1 MSPESLLT
9 SLAPSLYAAAAA
21 GHLRYFVI
29 DEAHIVTSWGV
40 EFRPEF
46 QALSGFR
53 RDLLRVATAARQSGF
68 RTILMSATI
77 TEDALD
83 TLIALFG
90 EPGPVEY
97 VASVF
102 VRPEPEYWV
111 HACESA
117 DERLNLVVD
126 AARHLPRPAVIYV
139 SRPEDA
145 SLVADHL
152 RADGNMRIAVVT
164 R

>member
-1 MSPESLLT
+1 MLFVSPESLLT
-9 SLAPSLYAAAAA
+9 SLAPSLYAAAEA

-68 RTILMSATI
+68 RTILMSATV

-83 TLIALFG
+83 TLVALFG

-102 VRPEPEYWV
+102 VRPEPEYWI
-111 HACESA
+111 HACEA
-117 DERLNLVVD
+117 ANERLRPC
-126 AARHLPRPAVIYV
+126 ARRSPA
-139 SRPEDA
+139 PA
-145 SLVADHL
+145 PPGCHL
-152 RADGNMRIAVVT
+152 RKPARGRQPRGRPPAC
-164 R
+164 

>member
-9 SLAPSLYAAAAA
+9 SLAPSLYAAAEA
-21 GHLRYFVI
+21 GHMRYFVI

-53 RDLLRVATAARQSGF
+53 RDLLRVATAAGQSGF
-68 RTILMSATI
+68 KTVVMSATI

-83 TLIALFG
+83 TLVTLFG

-97 VASVF
+97 AASVF
-102 VRPEPEYWV
+102 VRPEPEYWI
-111 HACESA
+111 HDCESA
-117 DERLNLVVD
+117 DERLDLVVD

-139 SRPEDA
+139 SRPGTPTA
-145 SLVADHL
+145 WRPACVPTGTSGS
-152 RADGNMRIAVVT
+152 RW
-164 R
+164 